1 MAERKIENAPWV
13 ELGELIEICD
23 TRNTAKQ
30 YGIDDVCGMTI
41 EKEIIPTKADVKDT
55 YLSKFYIVQQQEI
68 VYNPRKHGRKIGLGF
83 NNSNKPILISWN
95 NTAFKAKDTNRVIP
109 TYLYM
114 IFTREEWDREACFNS
129 WGSST
134 VVFAWEDFCK
144 MKIPLPSIETQRE
157 LVAVYNG
164 LKGLAEENEKL
175 LEPLSKSCEAFIV
188 DCKKKYPKKRLGDLI
203 EQVYERNYHTDLFV
217 PNGTHAEEAKT
228 VRSEPIR
235 VTKLGI
241 ESVRGISIE
250 KKFIPTKAN
259 MEGVSLNPYLLVKPN
274 YFSYVPVTSRN
285 GGKITIAL
293 NSTDE
298 TYLVSSSY
306 TVFKLIDE
314 TKLHPEY
321 LMMFFKRTEFDR
333 YARFNSWGSAR
344 ETFDWSEMCRVQIP
358 LPPIQIQQKIV
369 DLYNCYEECKRI
381 ANEARE
387 KISNLCPALVQKAAH
402 TY

>member
-1 MAERKIENAPWV
+1 MMNSRIENAQIV

-23 TRNTAKQ
+23 TRNTDKK

-55 YLSKFYIVQQQEI
+55 DLSKFYIVQPQEF
-68 VYNPRKHGRKIGLGF
+68 VYNPRTHGRKIGLGF

-95 NTAFKAKDTNRVIP
+95 NTAFKVKETNRVIP

-114 IFTREEWDREACFNS
+114 IFTRDEWDREACFNS

-164 LKGLAEENEKL
+164 LKELAEENEKL

-188 DCKKKYPKKRLGDLI
+188 DCKKKYAMKSLGDYI
-203 EQVYERNYHTDLFV
+203 EETDERNSAGKYTLED
-217 PNGTHAEEAKT
+217 
-228 VRSEPIR
+228 
-235 VTKLGI
+235 
-241 ESVRGISIE
+241 VRGISTE
-250 KKFIPTKAN
+250 KKFISTKAN
-259 MEGVSLNPYLLVKPN
+259 LDGVSLN
-274 YFSYVPVTSRN
+274 SYKIVSPREFVYVADTSRR
-285 GGKITIAL
+285 GDKIAL
-293 NSTDE
+293 ALNDSNKGYLISSIYTTFCSKDE
-298 TYLVSSSY
+298 KTLLPGYFYL
-306 TVFKLIDE
+306 
-314 TKLHPEY
+314 
-321 LMMFFKRTEFDR
+321 FFNRSEFDR
-333 YARFNSWGSAR
+333 YSRYNSWGSAR

-358 LPPIQIQQKIV
+358 LPQIQIQQKIV

-381 ANEARE
+381 AKEARE